1 MHAYSKLY
9 LDSAMNTL
17 GYMLEYAVYD
27 VKISPRDAFDR
38 FMISGIA
45 SRYEKGDSTYTVGR
59 SGVEIMEEAM
69 LQTDKGWVFIEKQLR
84 PDRTPEF
91 WAGWALAY
99 VQWEL
104 GCTFKDI
111 LEVFPIEKVIEAYHT
126 YHEMDVKQFRDYV
139 IEKMLSSRKVS
150 RLKERREEMGMSQSQ
165 LARKADIPVR
175 TIQQYEQ
182 KQKNINHARITYLT
196 VLARVLRC
204 NEADIMEYD
213 FSGIEP

>member
-1 MHAYSKLY
+1 
-9 LDSAMNTL
+9 
-17 GYMLEYAVYD
+17 
-27 VKISPRDAFDR
+27 
-38 FMISGIA
+38 
-45 SRYEKGDSTYTVGR
+45 
-59 SGVEIMEEAM
+59 
-69 LQTDKGWVFIEKQLR
+69 
-84 PDRTPEF
+84 
-91 WAGWALAY
+91 
-99 VQWEL
+99 
-104 GCTFKDI
+104 
-111 LEVFPIEKVIEAYHT
+111 
-126 YHEMDVKQFRDYV
+126 
-139 IEKMLSSRKVS
+139 MLSSRKVS

>member
-1 MHAYSKLY
+1 
-9 LDSAMNTL
+9 MNTL

-45 SRYEKGDSTYTVGR
+45 TRFEKGDSTYTVGR

-69 LQTDKGWVFIEKQLR
+69 IHTDKGWVFIAKQFR

-99 VQWEL
+99 VQWSL
-104 GCTFKDI
+104 GCTFKEI
-111 LEVFPIEKVIEAYHT
+111 LEVIPIEKVIEAYHP
-126 YHEMDVKQFRDYV
+126 YHEMDIRQFRDYV
-139 IEKMLSSRKVS
+139 VEKMLSYRTIT

-165 LARKADIPVR
+165 LARKTDIPVR

-182 KQKNINHARITYLT
+182 RQKNINHAKITYL
-196 VLARVLRC
+196 VALARALRC
-204 NEADIMEYD
+204 KETDLTEYD
-213 FSGIEP
+213 FSEYDN